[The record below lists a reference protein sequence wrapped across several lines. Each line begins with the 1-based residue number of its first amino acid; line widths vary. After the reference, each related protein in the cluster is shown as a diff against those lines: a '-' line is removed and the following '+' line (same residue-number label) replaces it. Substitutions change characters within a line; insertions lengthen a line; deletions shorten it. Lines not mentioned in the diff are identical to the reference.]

1 MFITNDSSTISPSMS
16 EHRIPLDTLDARWGR
31 YRALISR
38 SNKLQRKEGVMTP
51 SSVIAVIG
59 LPLSIRPH
67 TPAFSLMCVSINRF
81 DVHVHRACLCILN
94 REFNRD

>member
-1 MFITNDSSTISPSMS
+1 MFITNDSSTISPLMS

-38 SNKLQRKEGVMTP
+38 SDKLQRKGVMTP

-59 LPLSIRPH
+59 HPLSIPPH
-67 TPAFSLMCVSINRF
+67 TPAFSLMCVSINPF
-81 DVHVHRACLCILN
+81 DMQWISGMSIHI
-94 REFNRD
+94 ES